1 MTEEQ
6 YNRALEIYSRVNA
19 LKRVSEMLSKSH
31 LTYVR
36 EATSFAGRE
45 VVVNL
50 PEITDILEYHEELI
64 RVAVA
69 EEIKALMKEI
79 ETL

>member
-19 LKRVSEMLSKSH
+19 LKRVSEILSSSG
-31 LTYVR
+31 LRLVR

-50 PEITDILEYHEELI
+50 PEITDILEYHKDLI
-64 RVAVA
+64 IG
-69 EEIKALMKEI
+69 EIAQEMKALMKEI